1 MTDAPFVVGAYAIVI
16 MGLAG
21 YAVTLGRRLAA
32 ARRIVGAVEGERGR
46 DRPAVESTPDRR
58 GPDSTEVLP

>member
-16 MGLAG
+16 TGLAG
-21 YAVTLGRRLAA
+21 YAVTLR
-32 ARRIVGAVEGERGR
+32 RRISAAHRIVAAVEGERGR
-46 DRPAVESTPDRR
+46 DRSAVESTPDRR

>member
-16 MGLAG
+16 IGLAG
-21 YAVTLGRRLAA
+21 YAMTLRRRLSA
-32 ARRIVGAVEGERGR
+32 ARRIVGAVERERGR
-46 DRPAVESTPDRR
+46 DRPAFGSTPDRR